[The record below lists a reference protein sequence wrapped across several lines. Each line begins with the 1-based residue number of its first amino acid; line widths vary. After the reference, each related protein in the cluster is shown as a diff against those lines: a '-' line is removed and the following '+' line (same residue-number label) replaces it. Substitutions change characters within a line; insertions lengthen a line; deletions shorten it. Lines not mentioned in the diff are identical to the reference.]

1 MSNTAALG
9 ASIPQPFDCL
19 ANINERRFDA
29 GNKSRPGLSQRNA
42 PRRAREQRGA
52 EPVLYAAHGVT
63 DRRRAH
69 AELSRSRRDRQVA
82 SNTSNDRQMAQEIA
96 VHSCIAYRMR
106 LKPSNR
112 TLAPCA
118 SYKATDRQYD
128 RDEQRLT
135 QVLLNLVATP

>member
-9 ASIPQPFDCL
+9 RVDSQQPGYLASFRAQPFDCL

-69 AELSRSRRDRQVA
+69 AELSCRGREGPVPSNTNNDGQVA
-82 SNTSNDRQMAQEIA
+82 
-96 VHSCIAYRMR
+96 
-106 LKPSNR
+106 
-112 TLAPCA
+112 
-118 SYKATDRQYD
+118 
-128 RDEQRLT
+128 
-135 QVLLNLVATP
+135 